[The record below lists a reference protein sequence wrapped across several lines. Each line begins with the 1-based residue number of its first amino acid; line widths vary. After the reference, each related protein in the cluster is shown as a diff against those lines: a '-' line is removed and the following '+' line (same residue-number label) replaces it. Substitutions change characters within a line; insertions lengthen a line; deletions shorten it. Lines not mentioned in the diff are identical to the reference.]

1 MKKRKKLMLF
11 AILIFLLSASASGAY
26 AYWAGTV
33 NAPDQKTDTININI
47 GEAKPVNTMLTVSE
61 LPTLPKL
68 VPAGQKNNS
77 LDSDNCVEMI
87 VANYN
92 VSLIP
97 DPEMSIGY
105 RGIQMGFRL
114 IVGEIT
120 IGGSTLNNDL
130 VNVTA
135 YWYNAETGIGVPVGW
150 NELYPI
156 MVGDPRV
163 YNNETLQIKLEITL
177 TEPTNKDLY
186 NQIKGKPI
194 AIPLTFKAVLP
205 PPPIP

>member
-77 LDSDNCVEMI
+77 LDSDNCVEMRIIKSYCRGNKMLAFCYILLYI
-87 VANYN
+87 VYHYK
-92 VSLIP
+92 
-97 DPEMSIGY
+97 E
-105 RGIQMGFRL
+105 RK
-114 IVGEIT
+114 
-120 IGGSTLNNDL
+120 
-130 VNVTA
+130 
-135 YWYNAETGIGVPVGW
+135 ET
-150 NELYPI
+150 
-156 MVGDPRV
+156 
-163 YNNETLQIKLEITL
+163 
-177 TEPTNKDLY
+177 
-186 NQIKGKPI
+186 
-194 AIPLTFKAVLP
+194 
-205 PPPIP
+205 